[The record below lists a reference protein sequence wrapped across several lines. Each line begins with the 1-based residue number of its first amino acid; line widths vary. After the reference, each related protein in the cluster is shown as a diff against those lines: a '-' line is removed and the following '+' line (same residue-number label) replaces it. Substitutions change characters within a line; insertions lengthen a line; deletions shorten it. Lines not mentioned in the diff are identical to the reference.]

1 MFEFSADHLKK
12 LPLEARDR
20 ALRLSDTVHADLGAV
35 RQAHR
40 RKSELYEEL
49 SALEAARADKIA
61 RNFGIA
67 LSAAEEKE
75 FERKREE
82 IKTSISRFEDTIPA
96 LSQNWETGSYIVDRC
111 AEAVAAADKI
121 VAVKPPKSPRSV
133 DEVRSELAE
142 LFAERENAVN
152 APLPKTTYIAELEK
166 ALDGEA
172 ERGRVDFDPRI
183 KGSDPFKLR
192 SLLRSDG
199 TATDVGAG
207 AFLLWLFKDEIG
219 KLLGDMI
226 PDDSPETLTIEERRA
241 LIIDLDKKILERER
255 EEETAIQTAAKDG
268 RRIARRPD
276 VDPQA
281 ILGIAIDG
289 GAPLPKTAMQRLVGA
304 LR

>member
-1 MFEFSADHLKK
+1 MFEFSAEHLKK
-12 LPLEARDR
+12 LPTEARDR
-20 ALRLSDTVHADLGAV
+20 ALRLSDAVHADLGAV

-40 RKSELYEEL
+40 RKSELYAEL
-49 SALEAARADKIA
+49 GALDAGRADRIA
-61 RNFGIA
+61 RNDGIA
-67 LSAAEEKE
+67 LSAGEDKE

-82 IKTSISRFEDTIPA
+82 IKTSISRFENTIPA
-96 LSQNWETGSYIVDRC
+96 LSQNWETGSYVVDRC

-121 VAVKPPKSPRSV
+121 VAVKPPKSPRPI
-133 DEVRSELAE
+133 DEVRRELAE
-142 LFAERENAVN
+142 LLAKRETAVN
-152 APLPKTTYIAELEK
+152 APLPKATYTAELEK

-199 TATDVGAG
+199 TATDIGAG
-207 AFLLWLFKDEIG
+207 AFLLWLFKNEIA

-226 PDDSPETLTIEERRA
+226 PDDGPGTLTIEERRV
-241 LIIDLDKKILERER
+241 LIIDLDKEILELER
-255 EEETAIQTAAKDG
+255 EEEAAILIAAKDG
-268 RRIARRPD
+268 RRIERRPD

-289 GAPLPKTAMQRLVGA
+289 GSPLPKTAARRLVGA
-304 LR
+304 R